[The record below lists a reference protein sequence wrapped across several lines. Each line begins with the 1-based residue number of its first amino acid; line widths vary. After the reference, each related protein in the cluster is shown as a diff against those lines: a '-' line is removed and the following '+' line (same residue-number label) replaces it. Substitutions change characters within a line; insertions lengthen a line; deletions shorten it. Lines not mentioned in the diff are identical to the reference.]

1 LCKIFVAIALWEK
14 LVQVTAVCYDP
25 RLHWKLGESLM
36 SSRGILSQMYQASTR
51 RLARFRG
58 VFSSDIGIDLGTAN
72 TLVFVRGRGIVLAE
86 PSVVAVDSMTNEV
99 LAVGHKAKAMLGKT
113 PRKIHAVRPMKDG
126 VIADFEIAEGM
137 LKALIRRVTPARSLF
152 RPRILIAV
160 PSGITGV
167 EKRAVED
174 SALHAG
180 AQEVLLIEEPM
191 AAAIGVDLPVHEPCA
206 SMIID
211 IGGGTTEIAILS
223 LGGIVESRS
232 LRIAGDEF
240 DECIVNYMRRT
251 YNLMIGPRT
260 AEEIKISIGSAY
272 PLGEHE
278 LEMEVKGRDQV
289 SGLPVTRRIN
299 SVEIRECL
307 AEPILQIIDGV
318 KLTLEKCPPEL
329 ASDLVERGMVL
340 AGGGALIRGLDK
352 ALHKE
357 TGLPVTVAPNPLLA
371 VCLGTGKA
379 LDYLDKFKRR
389 KGLVN

>member
-1 LCKIFVAIALWEK
+1 MSQSTQELLQK
-14 LVQVTAVCYDP
+14 LLKQAKKRILERYN
-25 RLHWKLGESLM
+25 RLS
-36 SSRGILSQMYQASTR
+36 II
-51 RLARFRG
+51 
-58 VFSSDIGIDLGTAN
+58 FSSDIGIDLGTAN
-72 TLVFVRGRGIVLAE
+72 TLVYVKGKGIVLAE
-86 PSVVAVDSMTNEV
+86 PSVVAVDSLTNEV

-137 LKALIRRVTPARSLF
+137 LKALIKRVNPSRSLF
-152 RPRILIAV
+152 RPKILIAV

-180 AQEVLLIEEPM
+180 AQEVVLIEEPM
-191 AAAIGVDLPVHEPCA
+191 AAAIGVDLPVHEPSA
-206 SMIID
+206 NLIID
-211 IGGGTTEIAILS
+211 IGGGTTEIAIIS

-240 DECIVNYMRRT
+240 DDCIMNYMRRT

-260 AEEIKISIGSAY
+260 AEDIKMTIGSAY
-272 PLGEHE
+272 PLGDNE
-278 LEMEVKGRDQV
+278 LEMEVRGRDQV
-289 SGLPVTRRIN
+289 AGLPITKRIN

-307 AEPILQIIDGV
+307 AEPIQQIIESV

-329 ASDLVERGMVL
+329 AADLVERGMVL
-340 AGGGALIRGLDK
+340 AGGGALIKGLDK
-352 ALHKE
+352 ALIKE
-357 TGLPVTVAPNPLLA
+357 TGLPVFVAHNPLLA

-379 LDYLDKFKRR
+379 LDYLDRFK
-389 KGLVN
+389 KKKAPAI

>member
-1 LCKIFVAIALWEK
+1 MSYAPSKVSNLLAAIGRVLRYP
-14 LVQVTAVCYDP
+14 LQGGP
-25 RLHWKLGESLM
+25 LNRIGRLSGLFNL
-36 SSRGILSQMYQASTR
+36 
-51 RLARFRG
+51 
-58 VFSSDIGIDLGTAN
+58 DIGIDLGTAN
-72 TLVFVRGRGIVLAE
+72 TLVYVRGKGIVLAE
-86 PSVVAVDSMTNEV
+86 PSVVAVDATTGQV

-113 PRKIHAVRPMKDG
+113 PRKIMAVRPMKDG

-137 LKALIRRVTPARSLF
+137 LKALIQRVTPSRHLF

-180 AQEVLLIEEPM
+180 AQEVILIEEPM
-191 AAAIGVDLPVHEPCA
+191 AAAIGVELPVHEPAA

-211 IGGGTTEIAILS
+211 IGGGTTEIAIIS

-232 LRIAGDEF
+232 LRVAGDEF

-260 AEEIKISIGSAY
+260 AEEIKLTIGSAC
-272 PLGEHE
+272 PLGDNE
-278 LEMEVKGRDQV
+278 LEMEVRGRDQV
-289 SGLPVTRRIN
+289 AGLPVTKRIN

-307 AEPILQIIDGV
+307 AEPVQQIVETV

-329 ASDLVERGMVL
+329 AADLVERGMVL
-340 AGGGALIRGLDK
+340 AGGGALLRGLDQ
-352 ALHKE
+352 ALMKE
-357 TGLPVTVAPNPLLA
+357 TGLPVIAAPNPLLA

-379 LDYLDKFKRR
+379 LEHMDQFRR
-389 KGLVN
+389 RRA

>member
-1 LCKIFVAIALWEK
+1 MNQKKTFHFKDTLSNLGHAVFGKVGK
-14 LVQVTAVCYDP
+14 LS
-25 RLHWKLGESLM
+25 G
-36 SSRGILSQMYQASTR
+36 
-51 RLARFRG
+51 F
-58 VFSSDIGIDLGTAN
+58 FSSDIGIDLGTAN
-72 TLVFVRGRGIVLAE
+72 TLVYVRGKGIVLAE
-86 PSVVAVDSMTNEV
+86 PSVVSVDSASNEV

-137 LKALIRRVTPARSLF
+137 IKVLLKRVTPARSLF
-152 RPRILIAV
+152 RPKILIAV

-174 SALHAG
+174 SALRAG
-180 AQEVLLIEEPM
+180 AQEVHLIEEPM
-191 AAAIGVDLPVHEPCA
+191 AAAIGVDLPVHEPYA
-206 SMIID
+206 NMIVD
-211 IGGGTTEIAILS
+211 IGGGTTEIAIIS

-260 AEEIKISIGSAY
+260 AEDIKITIGSAY
-272 PLGEHE
+272 PLGDHE
-278 LEMEVKGRDQV
+278 LEMEVRGRDQV
-289 SGLPVTRRIN
+289 AGLPVTKRIN

-307 AEPILQIIDGV
+307 AEPIQQILECI

-329 ASDLVERGMVL
+329 AADLVERGMVL
-340 AGGGALIRGLDK
+340 AGGGALIKGLDK
-352 ALHKE
+352 AIIKE
-357 TGLPVTVAPNPLLA
+357 TGLPVTIAPHPLLA

-379 LDYLDKFKRR
+379 LEYLDKFKKKRSA
-389 KGLVN
+389 

>member
-1 LCKIFVAIALWEK
+1 MEFRKKSNKTSQLEN
-14 LVQVTAVCYDP
+14 AVSKKNQP
-25 RLHWKLGESLM
+25 G
-36 SSRGILSQMYQASTR
+36 YQAIFKSMYR
-51 RLARFRG
+51 SAFGQLNKFRG
-58 VFSSDIGIDLGTAN
+58 VFSNDIGIDLGTAN
-72 TLVFVRGRGIVLAE
+72 TLVFVRGKGIVLAE

-137 LKALIRRVTPARSLF
+137 LKALIKRVTPARSLF
-152 RPRILIAV
+152 RPKILIAV

-180 AQEVLLIEEPM
+180 AQEVILIEEPM
-191 AAAIGVDLPVHEPCA
+191 AAAIGVDLPVHEPFA
-206 SMIID
+206 NMIID
-211 IGGGTTEIAILS
+211 IGGGTTEIAIIS

-240 DECIVNYMRRT
+240 DDCIINYMRRT

-260 AEEIKISIGSAY
+260 AEEIKMTIGSAY
-272 PLGEHE
+272 SLGGNE
-278 LEMEVKGRDQV
+278 LEMEVRGRDQV
-289 SGLPVTRRIN
+289 AGLPVTKRIN

-307 AEPILQIIDGV
+307 AEPIQQIIENV

-329 ASDLVERGMVL
+329 AADLVERGMVV
-340 AGGGALIRGLDK
+340 AGGGALIKGLDK
-352 ALHKE
+352 ALIKE
-357 TGLPVTVAPNPLLA
+357 TGLPVIIAPNPLLA
-371 VCLGTGKA
+371 VCLGTGKS
-379 LDYLDKFKRR
+379 LEFLDKIKNGRQYKRSA
-389 KGLVN
+389 

>member
-1 LCKIFVAIALWEK
+1 MSKKTDTFSQQIKKFGAAAFEK
-14 LVQVTAVCYDP
+14 WGKV
-25 RLHWKLGESLM
+25 S
-36 SSRGILSQMYQASTR
+36 GIL
-51 RLARFRG
+51 
-58 VFSSDIGIDLGTAN
+58 SSDIGIDLGTAN
-72 TLVFVRGRGIVLAE
+72 TLVYVRGKGIVLAE
-86 PSVVAVDSMTNEV
+86 PSVVAVDSTTNEV

-137 LKALIRRVTPARSLF
+137 LKALIKRVTPTRSLF
-152 RPRILIAV
+152 RPKILIAV

-174 SALHAG
+174 SALRAG
-180 AQEVLLIEEPM
+180 AQEVILIEEPM
-191 AAAIGVDLPVHEPCA
+191 AAAIGVDLPVHEPSA
-206 SMIID
+206 NMIID
-211 IGGGTTEIAILS
+211 VGGGTTEIAIIS

-272 PLGEHE
+272 PLGDNE
-278 LEMEVKGRDQV
+278 LEMEVRGRDQV
-289 SGLPVTRRIN
+289 AGLPVTKRIN

-307 AEPILQIIDGV
+307 AEPIQQIIEAV

-329 ASDLVERGMVL
+329 AADLVERGMVL
-340 AGGGALIRGLDK
+340 AGGGALIKGLDK
-352 ALHKE
+352 ALIKE
-357 TGLPVTVAPNPLLA
+357 SGLPVIVAPNPLLA
-371 VCLGTGKA
+371 VCMGTGKA
-379 LDYLDKFKRR
+379 LEYLDKFKKR
-389 KGLVN
+389 KGLM

>member
-1 LCKIFVAIALWEK
+1 MASENQFNFKQVFEK
-14 LVQVTAVCYDP
+14 L
-25 RLHWKLGESLM
+25 
-36 SSRGILSQMYQASTR
+36 SRGMFNKFGQVSGMFAN
-51 RLARFRG
+51 
-58 VFSSDIGIDLGTAN
+58 DIGIDLGTAN
-72 TLVFVRGRGIVLAE
+72 TLVYVRGKGIVLAE
-86 PSVVAVDSMTNEV
+86 PSVVAVDSSTNEV

-126 VIADFEIAEGM
+126 VIADFEIAEQM
-137 LKALIRRVTPARSLF
+137 IKALLKRVAPARSLF
-152 RPRILIAV
+152 RPKILIAV

-174 SALHAG
+174 SALRAG

-191 AAAIGVDLPVHEPCA
+191 AAAIGADLPVHEPSA
-206 SMIID
+206 NMIID
-211 IGGGTTEIAILS
+211 IGGGTTEIAIIS

-260 AEEIKISIGSAY
+260 AEEIKMTIGSAY

-278 LEMEVKGRDQV
+278 LEMEVRGRDQV
-289 SGLPVTRRIN
+289 AGLPITKRIN

-307 AEPILQIIDGV
+307 AEPIQQIVDSV
-318 KLTLEKCPPEL
+318 HLALEQCPPEL
-329 ASDLVERGMVL
+329 AADLVERGMVL
-340 AGGGALIRGLDK
+340 AGGGALIKGLDK
-352 ALHKE
+352 ALIKA
-357 TGLPVTVAPNPLLA
+357 TGLPVIVAPSPLLA

-379 LDYLDKFKRR
+379 LEYLDKFKKR
-389 KGLVN
+389 KAHAM

>member
-1 LCKIFVAIALWEK
+1 MSFQK
-14 LVQVTAVCYDP
+14 LIQ
-25 RLHWKLGESLM
+25 E
-36 SSRGILSQMYQASTR
+36 MYQAGER
-51 RLARFRG
+51 RLNRFRG
-58 VFSSDIGIDLGTAN
+58 VFSSDVGIDLGTAN
-72 TLVFVRGRGIVLAE
+72 TLVFVRGKGIVLAE
-86 PSVVAVDSMTNEV
+86 PSVVAVDSLTNEV

-180 AQEVLLIEEPM
+180 AQEVMLIEEPM
-191 AAAIGVDLPVHEPCA
+191 AAAIGVDLPVHEPSA

-211 IGGGTTEIAILS
+211 IGGGTTEIAIIS

-232 LRIAGDEF
+232 VRIAGDEF
-240 DECIVNYMRRT
+240 DECIINYMRRT

-260 AEEIKISIGSAY
+260 AEEIKIAIGSAY
-272 PLGEHE
+272 PMGEHE

-307 AEPILQIIDGV
+307 AEPIQQIIDAV

-329 ASDLVERGMVL
+329 AADLVERGMVV

-352 ALHKE
+352 ALNKE
-357 TGLPVTVAPNPLLA
+357 TGLPVIIAPNPLLA

-379 LDYLDKFKRR
+379 LDHLDRFKKK
-389 KGLVN
+389 KGLVG